1 MNFFTKLL
9 NRFGPKIT
17 VKTYLF
23 TLLLILY
30 LLALIYTKLETVWF
44 QTFLAVTTAVILDL
58 ALNWYRKRSFFLPDS
73 AIISAFIIIMI
84 LAVSQPWYI
93 PVFAASC
100 AILSK
105 HFIEIKN
112 RHIFNPA
119 NLAIFSS
126 IYLFGTYDE
135 WWGASNI
142 YVLILGGLFV
152 MGKLR
157 RVYLP
162 GIFLLTFLLLL
173 FISGPADFLT
183 SAVSNYALFFFAF
196 IMLPEPQTSPL
207 KTQSRI
213 IFAIMTASLA
223 FIFYSLGIRSYF
235 VTALLLA
242 NGFVPLMNYFTN
254 NTEADEN

>member
-9 NRFGPKIT
+9 NRFGLKIT

-30 LLALIYTKLETVWF
+30 LLALIYTKFETVWF
-44 QTFLAVTTAVILDL
+44 QTFLAVVTTVVLDL

-73 AIISAFIIIMI
+73 AIISAFIISMVLASSQLWYVPI
-84 LAVSQPWYI
+84 LAAFY
-93 PVFAASC
+93 
-100 AILSK
+100 AIFSK
-105 HFIEIKN
+105 HFVKIKN